1 MVPGGHVL
9 ADILP
14 PERLIVSGVAFDVLR
29 VDADFEIGTVGQG
42 IIDDALN
49 GTNLREIEAG
59 S

>member
-1 MVPGGHVL
+1 M